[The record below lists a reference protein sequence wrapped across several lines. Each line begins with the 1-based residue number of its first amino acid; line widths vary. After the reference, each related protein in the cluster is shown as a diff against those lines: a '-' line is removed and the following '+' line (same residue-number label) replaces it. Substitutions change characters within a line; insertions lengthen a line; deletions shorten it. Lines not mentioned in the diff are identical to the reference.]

1 MPEEDFWERFN
12 EGKLDRRTFV
22 KVASLLG
29 GAAVFGLP
37 LLGCQPAAN
46 PQSGYEMKLAVPGA
60 MLQVTGVYSGDNRRM
75 FVQEGVKNALTEF
88 AGGADQV
95 RAVVTGGYPLGV
107 VSPTAGMSA
116 MLSGEAARLI
126 AGGYNAS
133 GVGFIVKADSPI
145 KKPEDLKGKKFKIS
159 YSRPASN
166 SHIVAFLG
174 LQAIGIDGN
183 DKNQVEFVA
192 AGSTADS
199 WTAVNSGLVDVAWS
213 TEPTISDLENK
224 KQARLLWMTPDLV
237 KDWVDVG
244 IMTAQK
250 FIDSNSKELQS
261 WMNAYVKS
269 IDWVK
274 NNYSEAAKDLA
285 QVLGIDPA
293 VATLAFNKVPK
304 ETWSPSMPKKGIDL
318 MAKASLDFKVFNQM
332 PDLKTF
338 VNQSFLPANL
348 RDAGY

>member
-1 MPEEDFWERFN
+1 MPENDFWERFN

-37 LLGCQPAAN
+37 LLGCQPAA
-46 PQSGYEMKLAVPGA
+46 PQSSFEMKMAVPGA
-60 MLQVTGVYSGDNRRM
+60 MLQVTGVYSGDNRKV
-75 FVQEGVKNALTEF
+75 FLQEGVRNSLTEF

-116 MLSGEAARLI
+116 MLSGEAARLV

-133 GVGFIVKADSPI
+133 GVGFIVKADSPV

-224 KQARLLWMTPDLV
+224 KQARLLWMTPQLV

-244 IMTAQK
+244 IMTSQK

-274 NNYSEAAKDLA
+274 NNYNEAAKDLA
-285 QVLGIDPA
+285 QVLGIDVA
-293 VATLAFNKVPK
+293 VAQLAFNKVPK
-304 ETWSPSMPKKGIDL
+304 ETWSPSMPKKGMDV
-318 MAKASLDFKVFNQM
+318 MAKASLDFKVFKEM

-338 VNQSFLPANL
+338 VNQSFLPSNL

>member
-1 MPEEDFWERFN
+1 MAEENFWERFN

-22 KVASLLG
+22 RVASLLG

-37 LLGCQPAAN
+37 LLGCQPAT
-46 PQSGYEMKLAVPGA
+46 PQQGYEMKMAVPGA
-60 MLQVTGVYSGDNRRM
+60 MLQVDGIYSGDARGV

-107 VSPTAGMSA
+107 ISPTAGMSA
-116 MLSGEAARLI
+116 MLSGEPARMI
-126 AGGYNAS
+126 SGGYNAS
-133 GVGFIVKADSPI
+133 GVGFIVKADSPL

-174 LQAIGIDGN
+174 LKAIGIDGN

-199 WTAVNSGLVDVAWS
+199 WTAVNSGLVDIGWS
-213 TEPTISDLENK
+213 TEPTISDLETK
-224 KQARLLWMTPDLV
+224 KVARLLWMTPTLV

-244 IMTAQK
+244 IMTSQP
-250 FIDSNSKELQS
+250 FIDAHPKELQS

-269 IDWVK
+269 NDWVK
-274 NNYSEAAKDLA
+274 NNYAEAAKDLA

-293 VATLAFNKVPK
+293 VATLAFSKVPK
-304 ETWSPSMPKKGIDL
+304 EVWSNAMPKVSMVQ
-318 MAKASLDFKVFNQM
+318 MAQASVDFKVFAQM
-332 PDLKTF
+332 PDMKVF

-348 RDAGY
+348 RDSSY

>member
-1 MPEEDFWERFN
+1 MPEDNFWDRFN

-22 KVASLLG
+22 RAASLLG
-29 GAAVFGLP
+29 GAAIFGLP
-37 LLGCQPAAN
+37 LLGCQPAATT
-46 PQSGYEMKLAVPGA
+46 SGYEMKMAVPGA
-60 MLQVTGVYSGDNRRM
+60 MLQVTGVYSGDNRKI
-75 FVQEGVKNALTEF
+75 FGQEGIRNSLTEF

-95 RAVVTGGYPLGV
+95 RAIVTGGYPMGV
-107 VSPTAGMSA
+107 ISPTAGMSA
-116 MLSGEAARLI
+116 MLNGEPARMV

-166 SHIVAFLG
+166 SHIVAYLG
-174 LQAIGIDGN
+174 LEKLGIDPN
-183 DKNQVEFVA
+183 DKNQVEFVS

-199 WTAVNSGLVDVAWS
+199 WTAVNANLVDVGWS

-224 KQARLLWMTPDLV
+224 KQARLLWMTPQLV

-244 IMTAQK
+244 ILTSQP

-269 IDWVK
+269 VDWVK
-274 NNYSEAAKDLA
+274 NNYSEASKDLA

-293 VATLAFNKVPK
+293 VALLAFNKVPK
-304 ETWSPSMPKKGIDL
+304 EVWSPSMPKVSMDL
-318 MAKASLDFKVFNQM
+318 MAKSSVDFKVFKEM
-332 PDLKTF
+332 PNMKVF
-338 VNQSFLPANL
+338 VNQSFLPQNL
-348 RDAGY
+348 RDSSY

>member
-1 MPEEDFWERFN
+1 MAEENFWERFS
-12 EGKLDRRTFV
+12 EGRVDRRTFV
-22 KVASLLG
+22 KAASLLG

-37 LLGCQPAAN
+37 LLGCQPAASTRGN
-46 PQSGYEMKLAVPGA
+46 YEMKVAAPGA
-60 MLQVTGVYSGDNRRM
+60 MLQVTGLYSGDNRKM
-75 FVQEGVKNALTEF
+75 FMQEGVVNALTEF

-116 MLSGEAARLI
+116 LENGEPARMVC
-126 AGGYNAS
+126 GGYGAS

-174 LQAIGIDGN
+174 LKAIGIDGN

-199 WTAVNSGLVDVAWS
+199 WTAVNSGIVDVGWC
-213 TEPTISDLENK
+213 TEPTISDLDNK
-224 KQARLLWMTPDLV
+224 KQARLLWMTPNLV
-237 KDWVDVG
+237 KDWVDNA
-244 IMTAQK
+244 IMTSQSY
-250 FIDSNSKELQS
+250 IDTHSKELQL
-261 WMNAYVKS
+261 WMNAFLKAT
-269 IDWVK
+269 DWVK
-274 NNYSEAAKDLA
+274 NNYNEAAKELA

-293 VATLAFNKVPK
+293 IATMALNKVPK
-304 ETWSPSMPKKGIDL
+304 EVWNLAMPRKSFEN
-318 MAKASLDFKVFNQM
+318 MAQASIDFKVLKAM
-332 PDLKTF
+332 PNWKIF

-348 RDAGY
+348 RDASY